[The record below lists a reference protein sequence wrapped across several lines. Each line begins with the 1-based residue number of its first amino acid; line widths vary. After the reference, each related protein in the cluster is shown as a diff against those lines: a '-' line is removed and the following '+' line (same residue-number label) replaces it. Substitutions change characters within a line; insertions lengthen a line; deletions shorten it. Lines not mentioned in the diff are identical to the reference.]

1 MNVYK
6 IILFFLINVSISAQN
21 IDFNIKV
28 NADLIDQ
35 TNTQIF
41 ETLERSLNEFVNTT
55 SWTDEDLPAHARVKA
70 DLLITVESYTD
81 SRFNGNLQIQSSR
94 PVFQSSYRTSVLNR
108 KDDNFSFSY
117 QEFES
122 LNYNT
127 SQFESNLVSL
137 ISFYVYLVLGLDQA
151 SFAPE
156 GGLFYFEQAKKIVD
170 YSQQTGFSGW
180 RQSESRSNRY
190 WLIDQLTS
198 NSFADYRS
206 ALYQYH
212 RLGLDMMHENSLE
225 TKQKIEES
233 LESLNTLYSRQ
244 PNALVI
250 QTFFDAKAEEIQLI
264 YAEGPSYDNSN
275 VVEILNRIAPFFASK
290 WSMLN

>member
-212 RLGLDMMHENSLE
+212 RLGLDIMHENSLE

-250 QTFFDAKAEEIQLI
+250 QTFIDAKAEEIQLI